1 MNEIKQWAV
10 NVCVTLAATGI
21 FSMLIPHGNMEKVM
35 KFAVSV
41 FFLSCL
47 LFPFFTGLPELQW
60 NAQESTGVPYENIQ
74 ETMNRQFLELS
85 RKRIEQIVGQI
96 LAAEGIQPEKITA
109 DIHISEDNSVSIN
122 KVTVTLNGTSRLT
135 ADRMR
140 SIIKEQTG
148 IETETMLISG
158 EG

>member
-1 MNEIKQWAV
+1 MNEIKKWAV
-10 NVCVTLAATGI
+10 NVCVTLAATGV
-21 FSMLIPHGNMEKVM
+21 FSMLIPHGSMEKVM

-47 LFPFFTGLPELQW
+47 LFPFVTDLPRLQW
-60 NAQESTGVPYENIQ
+60 NALESAGTPYENVQ

-85 RKRIEQIVGQI
+85 RKRIEHIVRQI
-96 LAAEGIQPEKITA
+96 LDTEGIQPEKIIA

-122 KVTVTLNGTSRLT
+122 KVTVTLSEKNRLM
-135 ADRMR
+135 AGRMR

-148 IETETMLISG
+148 IEIETMLISG